1 VKNLSLALNSVLLLA
16 VAILYYLHFTS
27 SSAVSSK
34 ALATVKKDTLLIPPA
49 KPTEIKASDIVYVNI
64 DTLDAQ
70 YQYILDN
77 SKQIHGRQA
86 ALEGEYAHMTQTF
99 QKEYEDFNKSAQA
112 GALSGE
118 ALEKVKVQL
127 EAEQN
132 AIAEK
137 QNQIRGLE
145 TEVQHKQVDMLKRL
159 ADFLSRYN
167 STAHYRYILPYSGN
181 LTSVLLARGDL
192 DITSDVIHGLN
203 EEYKLTKQKR

>member
-1 VKNLSLALNSVLLLA
+1 MKNLSLALNFVLLLA

-27 SSAVSSK
+27 NTVVSAKS
-34 ALATVKKDTLLIPPA
+34 AATVKKDTLVTLPV

-77 SKQIHGRQA
+77 SKQIHARQS
-86 ALEGEYAHMTQTF
+86 ALEGEYARMTQTF
-99 QKEYEDFNKSAQA
+99 QKEYDDFNKSAQA

-145 TEVQHKQVDMLKRL
+145 MEVQRKQGDMLKKL
-159 ADFLSRYN
+159 ADFLARYN

-181 LTSVLLARGDL
+181 LTSVLFARNDM
-192 DITSDVIHGLN
+192 DITNDVIQGLN
-203 EEYKLTKQKR
+203 AEYKLSKQKK